1 MIEQIIIPSKRR
13 RMKTNVA
20 RTSKGDTLEMEDTK
34 GKTEKKLDMDKENNK
49 KNMMID
55 GRKNAETG
63 MNTFD
68 NPCHTSVESGKISWS
83 GNKKI
88 GLGCTGM

>member
-1 MIEQIIIPSKRR
+1 
-13 RMKTNVA
+13 MKTNVA
-20 RTSKGDTLEMEDTK
+20 RTSKGDTLEMEDRK

-49 KNMMID
+49 KNIIMA

-68 NPCHTSVESGKISWS
+68 NPSYLWDRNTRYLRRQHESTANSRESVLAS
-83 GNKKI
+83 
-88 GLGCTGM
+88 